1 MGGRSRMEP
10 RGRHVIAELDGCDA
24 ELLSDPG
31 KVRRLLLAA
40 ADEAGA
46 TSLAVET
53 FEFPNGGVS
62 GFVLL
67 AESHISIHTWPEQAY
82 AAIDIYTCGHHT
94 VPDAACA
101 YLVDHL
107 GASSWR
113 ASVFDRGLVA
123 ADGKHEHRAVP
134 SRIEA
139 GESAR
144 IHTPPT
150 AA

>member
-1 MGGRSRMEP
+1 MET

-82 AAIDIYTCGHHT
+82 AAIDIYTCGHHALPDEACRYLAARLGAAAVRVT
-94 VPDAACA
+94 AMDRGVPLEAGRHGHYLSPWRGRAGVPDLAPAQ
-101 YLVDHL
+101 
-107 GASSWR
+107 
-113 ASVFDRGLVA
+113 
-123 ADGKHEHRAVP
+123 K
-134 SRIEA
+134 
-139 GESAR
+139 
-144 IHTPPT
+144 T
-150 AA
+150 A